1 MLKLGV
7 TQTIGKLLGLLNLES
22 LLKEMVEVP
31 KNPELVEVQIIN
43 RLDAILEPAQSKLG
57 VVEVGLH
64 VRIKRLHRFDAEMAS
79 GKHRTELGCKNS
91 LFRLLGE
98 ALTGPM
104 NPCGVHEH
112 HEHAVEGVFDGY
124 GSEANAHIF
133 GIIVPH
139 NGFG

>member
-1 MLKLGV
+1 MLKLCLA
-7 TQTIGKLLGLLNLES
+7 QSIGELLGLFNLKS
-22 LLKEMVEVP
+22 LLKKMVEVP
-31 KNPELVEVQIIN
+31 KNPQLVEVQVIN
-43 RLDAILEPAQSKLG
+43 RLDAVLEPAQSKLG

-64 VRIKRLHRFDAEMAS
+64 VRIKRLHRFDAEVAT

-91 LFRLLGE
+91 LFRPFRE
-98 ALTGPM
+98 ALARPM
-104 NPCGVHEH
+104 NPGGVHEH

-124 GSEANAHIF
+124 GSEANAHIL